1 MSKRAQPELPT
12 DWEDAFHRLKEQYN
26 ELKVQYNDKVEDNKI
41 LQAKIHKLENDL
53 AAMDRQLGN
62 RRGGKVSREE
72 EEMIGILN
80 EQLNRL
86 KSQNA
91 VLSTK
96 LTQTTEQLEKKK
108 REVHLLKKTAYLR
121 KGDSSRGQDRGK
133 DMELEIEPAAS
144 HVHQTR
150 PTTPAPTNV
159 PPNLLDVAKKYK
171 ERISFLEEQLESV
184 KAENGRLRQ

>member
-1 MSKRAQPELPT
+1 
-12 DWEDAFHRLKEQYN
+12 
-26 ELKVQYNDKVEDNKI
+26 
-41 LQAKIHKLENDL
+41 
-53 AAMDRQLGN
+53 MDRQLGN

-121 KGDSSRGQDRGK
+121 KGDNSRGVSSGK

-144 HVHQTR
+144 HLHPTR
-150 PTTPAPTNV
+150 APTPTPTNM

-171 ERISFLEEQLESV
+171 ER
-184 KAENGRLRQ
+184 

>member
-1 MSKRAQPELPT
+1 
-12 DWEDAFHRLKEQYN
+12 
-26 ELKVQYNDKVEDNKI
+26 
-41 LQAKIHKLENDL
+41 
-53 AAMDRQLGN
+53 MDRQLGN
-62 RRGGKVSREE
+62 RRGGKISREE

-121 KGDSSRGQDRGK
+121 KGDNSRGMDRGK
-133 DMELEIEPAAS
+133 ENMELEIEPAAS
-144 HVHQTR
+144 HMHPPRAHTPT
-150 PTTPAPTNV
+150 PTTNA

-171 ERISFLEEQLESV
+171 ER
-184 KAENGRLRQ
+184 